1 MQYPLGIPPDLRTQI
16 DYTFIFRN
24 NLIGNRK
31 RIYENYAGLFPTFDV
46 FCQVMDQCTD
56 DFGCIVIDNTA
67 KSNRLEDQV
76 FWCPATASASALS
89 KFFVLE
95 SFVDGG
101 AGTT

>member
-1 MQYPLGIPPDLRTQI
+1 
-16 DYTFIFRN
+16 
-24 NLIGNRK
+24 
-31 RIYENYAGLFPTFDV
+31 
-46 FCQVMDQCTD
+46 MDQCTD